1 MSLDHEN
8 ARETLWL
15 ELIFEAEQEAKEGDG
30 RALRALHRLRARIEP
45 HRLPVVPHT
54 DDGN

>member
-8 ARETLWL
+8 SREALWL
-15 ELIFEAEQEAKEGDG
+15 ELLFEAEQEAKEGDG

-45 HRLPVVPHT
+45 HRLPVVPHV